1 MTIQL
6 PKQHA
11 AYAHCQFQCGIE
23 LVLVLFMPS
32 PDTPYE
38 LVLLRSLDALP
49 TDKESF
55 LDADALEGGEV
66 MEYQGDFLEN
76 DESIELFKCE
86 RFYAP
91 TRTHWYDVYAEV
103 ADRTDHFSIE
113 LYLSEKTLHYE

>member
-1 MTIQL
+1 MTIQP
-6 PKQHA
+6 PKQHGA
-11 AYAHCQFQCGIE
+11 HAHCQFQCGVE
-23 LVLVLFMPS
+23 LVLLLFMPCS
-32 PDTPYE
+32 DAPYE

-49 TDKESF
+49 TDRENF
-55 LDADALEGGEV
+55 LDADALDGEV

-76 DESIELFKCE
+76 DESVELFKCE

-103 ADRTDHFSIE
+103 SERTDHFSIE

>member
-6 PKQHA
+6 PKQHGTHT
-11 AYAHCQFQCGIE
+11 HCQFQCGIE
-23 LVLVLFMPS
+23 LVLVLFMPCS
-32 PDTPYE
+32 DTPYE
-38 LVLLRSLDALP
+38 LVLLRSSDALP
-49 TDKESF
+49 TDEESF
-55 LDADALEGGEV
+55 RDANALDGEV

-76 DESIELFKCE
+76 DEPVELFKCE

-103 ADRTDHFSIE
+103 SERTDHFSIE

>member
-11 AYAHCQFQCGIE
+11 AYAHCQFKCGIE
-23 LVLVLFMPS
+23 LVLVLFMPCL
-32 PDTPYE
+32 DTPYE

-49 TDKESF
+49 TDEESF
-55 LDADALEGGEV
+55 LDADALDGEV

-76 DESIELFKCE
+76 DESVELFKCE

-103 ADRTDHFSIE
+103 ADRTDHYSIE
-113 LYLSEKTLHYE
+113 LYLNEKTLHYE

>member
-1 MTIQL
+1 MTIHL

-11 AYAHCQFQCGIE
+11 VYAHCQFQCGVE
-23 LVLVLFMPS
+23 LVLLLFMLCS
-32 PDTPYE
+32 DAPYE

-49 TDKESF
+49 TNKESF
-55 LDADALEGGEV
+55 LDADALDGEA

-76 DESIELFKCE
+76 DESVELFNCE

-103 ADRTDHFSIE
+103 SERTDHFSIE
-113 LYLSEKTLHYE
+113 LYLSEKTLHYK

>member
-23 LVLVLFMPS
+23 LVLVLFMPC

-38 LVLLRSLDALP
+38 LVLLRRLDALP

-55 LDADALEGGEV
+55 LDADALDGEV

-76 DESIELFKCE
+76 DESVELFMCE

>member
-1 MTIQL
+1 MKIQL

-11 AYAHCQFQCGIE
+11 AYAHCQFQCGVE
-23 LVLVLFMPS
+23 LVLVLFMPC

-49 TDKESF
+49 TNEESF
-55 LDADALEGGEV
+55 LDADALDGEV

-76 DESIELFKCE
+76 DESIELFWCE

-91 TRTHWYDVYAEV
+91 ARTNWYDVYAEV
-103 ADRTDHFSIE
+103 ADQTDHFSIE
-113 LYLSEKTLHYE
+113 LYLKEKTLHYE